1 MRSTRSLIQTMGRA
15 ARHINGTAILYADRI
30 TSSMRN
36 AMDEI
41 ERRRTKQILFN
52 QQHHI
57 VPRSVNKQIKD
68 MIDGIYAPENTSQNL
83 QIAQTEA
90 RYSSMD
96 ESQLAK
102 EIQLLEKICW
112 LQRRTLNLSKQ
123 HIYATKS
130 DSLETNCSSA
140 PQPYLAK
147 KSLIPAAC
155 RH

>member
-1 MRSTRSLIQTMGRA
+1 
-15 ARHINGTAILYADRI
+15 
-30 TSSMRN
+30 MRN

-102 EIQLLEKICW
+102 EIQLLEKNM
-112 LQRRTLNLSKQ
+112 LVAAKNPELEQ
-123 HIYATKS
+123 ATHTPEIRQLKNKPFIGTTALPGEEIVNTGS
-130 DSLETNCSSA
+130 MPALTKKG
-140 PQPYLAK
+140 K
-147 KSLIPAAC
+147 KSQKALIFRLICPP
-155 RH
+155 